1 MTDPRPVLIIPR
13 IKRPPTIEDFLDMK
27 PNDAMEGR
35 LAKVEGFIQ
44 QAPSD
49 GESSSQRTE
58 VYLGYDD
65 RILYVL
71 VVAFDSEPAKIRA
84 RLTPR
89 DNISDDDWA
98 YVMIDT
104 FQDQRRGYIFA
115 ANPLGVQYDA
125 LWTEG
130 VEGNPA
136 AAGRSRQVAGP
147 SGGADNTFDTLWHSR
162 GRLTD
167 KGYLIWMAIPFES
180 LRFPSTPQQTWAIIF
195 LRQIPRVNER
205 AYWPRVSSRIEG
217 RLNQAARLEGL
228 EDISPG
234 RNIQLIPYGT
244 FRSFRAVDTHDD
256 QLPQFVRGRADAD
269 AGLDA
274 KLVLKDSLV
283 LDMTL
288 NPDFSQVESDD
299 PKVTA
304 NQRFEVFLPEKR
316 PFFLENASFFQTP
329 INLVFTQR
337 IADPQLGVRL
347 TGKLGPYAIG
357 AMLID
362 DQSPSK
368 RVPESDPLAN
378 KRALFGIVRVNRDM
392 FLQSTL
398 GLIFANREL
407 QRSSNR
413 VGGIDG
419 RIKLN
424 QNWVAS
430 FQGVASSTKFLDG
443 NRLAGPAFE
452 AHLIRTGLHFNHIL
466 DYNDRSAGFTTLTGF
481 DPRPDIRRVAQFT
494 TYQFRPEKKHLLAWG
509 PHLDLNRVWDHQETR
524 LDWMLNPWFN
534 MDFSRGTSMAVGY
547 KAKRERLRPQDFPE
561 LAGDHDF
568 SHSTKRFLV
577 STSYLPQVT
586 LSAFYAW
593 GTDLNVVPPPG
604 QEPTV
609 ADLATG
615 DFGLTVRPLT
625 PLRIDNAYLLTRLR
639 DRASGNSILNNHIIR
654 SKWNWQFNRELSLRV
669 ILQYDSTLTNP
680 DLTALETSK
689 NLNADLLLTYLVNP
703 GTVLFIGYNGNA
715 QNIDLLPTST
725 GAEVVRNRHR
735 FINDARQFF
744 VKFSYL
750 LRF

>member
-1 MTDPRPVLIIPR
+1 MGAVQLPAAVVGHNDCVSPDTDRHLGVL
-13 IKRPPTIEDFLDMK
+13 
-27 PNDAMEGR
+27 G
-35 LAKVEGFIQ
+35 
-44 QAPSD
+44 
-49 GESSSQRTE
+49 
-58 VYLGYDD
+58 
-65 RILYVL
+65 
-71 VVAFDSEPAKIRA
+71 VV
-84 RLTPR
+84 
-89 DNISDDDWA
+89 
-98 YVMIDT
+98 DT
-104 FQDQRRGYIFA
+104 FQDQRRSYIFA

-136 AAGRSRQVAGP
+136 ARGRGRQIAGS
-147 SGGADNTFDTLWHSR
+147 SGGADKTFDTLWHSK
-162 GRLTD
+162 GKLTD
-167 KGYLIWMAIPFES
+167 KGYLIWMAIPFKS
-180 LRFPSTPQQTWAIIF
+180 LRFSSTPQQTWAIIF
-195 LRQIPRVNER
+195 LRNIPRVNER
-205 AYWPRVSSRIEG
+205 AFWPRVSSRIEG

-228 EDISPG
+228 ENISPG

-244 FRSFRAVDTHDD
+244 FRSFRALDTRDD
-256 QLPQFVRGRADAD
+256 QLPQFVRDRADPD

-274 KLVLKDSLV
+274 KLILKDSLV
-283 LDMTL
+283 LDLTL

-362 DQSPSK
+362 DQSPGK
-368 RVPESDPLAN
+368 QVPENDPLAD
-378 KRALFGIVRVNRDM
+378 KRALFGIFRVNRDL
-392 FLQSTL
+392 FRQSTL
-398 GLIFANREL
+398 GLTFTDREL
-407 QRSSNR
+407 EGSFNR

-424 QNWVAS
+424 ENWVAS

-443 NRLAGPAFE
+443 SRLAGPAFDV
-452 AHLIRTGLHFNHIL
+452 HLFRTGWHFNHIT

-494 TYQFRPEKKHLLAWG
+494 TYQFRPEKGHLLAWG
-509 PHLDLNRVWDHQETR
+509 PHLDLNRVWDHQGTR
-524 LDWMLNPWFN
+524 LDWVLNPWFN
-534 MDFSRGTSMAVGY
+534 LDFIRETSVAVGY
-547 KAKRERLRPQDFPE
+547 LAKRERLRPQDFPG
-561 LAGDHDF
+561 LAGDRDF

-577 STSYLPQVT
+577 ETSYLPQVT
-586 LSAFYAW
+586 FSAFYTW
-593 GTDLNVVPPPG
+593 GTGLNVVPPLG
-604 QEPTV
+604 QEPAI
-609 ADLATG
+609 ADLNTG
-615 DFGLTVRPLT
+615 TFGLTLRPLAQ
-625 PLRIDNAYLLTRLR
+625 LRIDNNYLLTRLK
-639 DRASGNSILNNHIIR
+639 DRGSGSSILNNHIIR

-669 ILQYDSTLTNP
+669 ILQYDATLANP

-715 QNIDLLPTST
+715 QNIDLLPTNT
-725 GAEVVRNRHR
+725 GTAIVRNRRR
-735 FINDARQFF
+735 FINDSKQFF

-750 LRF
+750 IRF